1 MDRKLSIY
9 NYTRNRDKLL
19 SNLVNIIEGMTC
31 DGQIDAKEL
40 LYLDTWLLESEAI
53 SENYCVQVLRDK
65 IAAILEDG
73 VIEDVE
79 LQQFK
84 DDLLNIQQNLLDTPN
99 VDFYSTESDKH
110 LLEGLC
116 KGMLA
121 NHELTE
127 DEIRYLHWWLSNNG
141 LLKTNFPGK
150 DLYLLIENILADGVV
165 TPDEREELKE
175 AMIAF
180 TGCDLATGSVDGLS
194 IRSPLEY
201 VDELKIKGSV
211 ICLTGK
217 FLCGSRSSCVA
228 EIEAA
233 GGIVI
238 DDITQKLDYLI
249 IGTLSSRDWRYQSYG
264 RKIEKA
270 IEYREKG
277 QSLKII
283 SEEHW
288 RQHSS

>member
-1 MDRKLSIY
+1 MDRKLSVY

-19 SNLVNIIEGMTC
+19 ANLVNIIEGMTC
-31 DGQIDAKEL
+31 DGQVDAKEL
-40 LYLDTWLLESEAI
+40 LYLDTWLLEAEAI
-53 SENYCVQVLRDK
+53 SENYCVQVIRDK

-73 VIEDVE
+73 VIEEVE
-79 LQQFK
+79 LKQFK
-84 DDLLNIQQNLLDTPN
+84 DDLLNIQQNLLDIPD

-127 DEIRYLHWWLSNNG
+127 DEIRYLRWWLSNNG

-180 TGCDLATGSVDGLS
+180 TGCDLATGAVDGLS
-194 IRSPLEY
+194 IRSPLEH
-201 VDELKIKGSV
+201 VDELKIKGAV
-211 ICLTGK
+211 ICLTGT
-217 FLCGSRSSCVA
+217 FLYGSRSVCTA

-238 DDITQKLDYLI
+238 DDITRKLDYLI
-249 IGTLSSRDWRYQSYG
+249 IGTLSTRDWRYQSYG

-277 QSLKII
+277 NSLKII

-288 RQHSS
+288 RQHSA